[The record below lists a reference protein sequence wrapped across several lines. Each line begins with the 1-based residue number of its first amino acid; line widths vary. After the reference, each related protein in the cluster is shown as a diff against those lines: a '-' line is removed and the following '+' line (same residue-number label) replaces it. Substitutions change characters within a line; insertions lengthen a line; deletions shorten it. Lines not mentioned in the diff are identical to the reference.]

1 MIPIVKTYHRNPAYL
16 KNMYNDEFCG
26 GRAESHHQKV
36 NVSENEND
44 FQLDIVAP
52 GYNKE
57 EIKITVDKDEL
68 TIASTEQKDNNKG
81 EAPKEESNS
90 KFLRREFTKRSFS
103 RTFKLPENV
112 EADKIE
118 ASHKNGI
125 LSITLPKRA
134 KVEIP
139 VQQIEVK

>member
-1 MIPIVKTYHRNPAYL
+1 MIPVVKAYHRNPVYL

-36 NVSENEND
+36 NVIENEND
-44 FQLDIVAP
+44 FQLDLIAP
-52 GYNKE
+52 GYKKE
-57 EIKITVDKDEL
+57 EIKVTIDENEL
-68 TIASTEQKDNNKG
+68 TISSIEEKESSKTKDSDDKQK
-81 EAPKEESNS
+81 PKY
-90 KFLRREFTKRSFS
+90 LRKEFSKRSFS

-112 EADKIE
+112 EAEKIE

-125 LSITLPKRA
+125 LSIKLPKRV

-139 VQQIEVK
+139 VKEIEVK